1 MKAETYALVNSQ
13 VRKNV
18 INKLIDLPVDGTLQV
33 TISAVANKSARQR
46 GLQHIWYNDVVK
58 SGLGGEHE
66 SSEDLL
72 DWACKYKWCLPLM
85 IQGDDNFAEVY
96 LGYSKKYK
104 MNPDK
109 MKWFVKQFVHT
120 EYLSN
125 NEMATYLT
133 RFRDHYDLMGV
144 NLTDPAEKGWANLLE
159 QSEMQKHE

>member
-1 MKAETYALVNSQ
+1 MKAKIYTIVNKKVQQAALVDMLD
-13 VRKNV
+13 R
-18 INKLIDLPVDGTLQV
+18 PMDGTVQV
-33 TISAVANKSARQR
+33 TISGVATKSARQR

-66 SSEDLL
+66 SAEDLL

-85 IQGDDNFAEVY
+85 IQGDENFAEVY

-104 MNPDK
+104 MDPDK

-133 RFRDHYDLMGV
+133 KFRDHYDLMGV
-144 NLTDPAEKGWANLLE
+144 NLTDPDEKGWANLLE
-159 QSEMQKHE
+159 QAA